1 MKLLPLIFAV
11 MLVVA
16 GVPAPSVA
24 DGDGRPLAD
33 AGLDQSVT
41 IDNTVYLDGGGSVD
55 PDGEIIEY
63 NWSIKTPSGDTVTP
77 ADPDAVTTQFVPEE
91 TGRYHVELTVTGD
104 DGQTQSDTLYVDVEA
119 SEPAAPTPEPTPTS
133 TPDNEDATATP
144 EPTPTETDSTT
155 PTGGSVDSA
164 ANQPPS
170 GTISGPSSVTSG
182 SSATYTIDA
191 TDPDGE
197 VSDRWW
203 LPTTLSSD
211 RATRSDFHGSTR
223 TFTVDGAPGTTAE
236 ISATVVDDEGATTT
250 LTKAIEVVN
259 TPPVASIEGDSTAV
273 VNTTKEY
280 RVTASDPDSE
290 ITSVSLTSG
299 SGAVDATE
307 PMPWD
312 GPTSSGEWARSF
324 RFMEIPND
332 DGTVTFEATVR
343 DEHGGVAT
351 VEKEVTV
358 IEKKPKA
365 GKNPISKSPPEILTI
380 NAFPEEGPEGLNEG
394 QIQFTATAT
403 DSDSNRLTFEW
414 KIGNIAK
421 LKTTEGG
428 EKAQGNVSYVFND
441 YDLSKG
447 EIPVSLT
454 VSDQNGNERT
464 ASLIANIQQTR
475 TDGGV
480 VGRNRPIQ
488 ITDIQGRTVFG
499 VYQMKENHAGQE
511 LVLNFGDDYT
521 ETVTL
526 SDTKEH
532 RFNHQYESAGRYSI
546 SINPLWSPD
555 TSTQVVDIDA
565 QMYELWTFE
574 RQKTSVLQ
582 TTAAESP
589 GENWTQSGIA
599 RIAREK
605 VGVETMQTLAD
616 GDVAVTSP
624 GQRWERTGTTTEYH
638 TEKRTTESTSKPGED
653 WALAKRNVDQ
663 KQIIKEW
670 QYTQIPKKGLLGGD
684 WEYVETVQESVKK
697 SETKRA
703 TTKPDGDGWNRVTAV
718 GQTRDG
724 SKTRTVDSRHHAD
737 SSWTYLGAERQISGY
752 EKVNKCT
759 EYSWYTD
766 PPICTETKTEYKWQY
781 DYEYEYRVPQY
792 DTIYKW
798 SRTVEV
804 SETQYRYR
812 EPTYTTQPIH
822 EYEKTVRIGMDY
834 AQWEKPVIETTD
846 IYRWTKTEE
855 TWEEDSSL
863 VKPVGEVR
871 NLNRTIKEC
880 GEERDQNEPEKCSRG
895 KN

>member
-91 TGRYHVELTVTGD
+91 TGRYHVELTVIGD

-119 SEPAAPTPEPTPTS
+119 SEPAAPTPEPTPTA
-133 TPDNEDATATP
+133 TPDSEDTTATP

-170 GTISGPSSVTSG
+170 GAISGPSSVTSG
-182 SSATYTIDA
+182 SSVTYTIDA

-197 VSDRWW
+197 VSDHWW

-223 TFTVDGAPGTTAE
+223 TFRVDGGPGTTAE

-250 LTKAIEVVN
+250 LTKAVEVVN

-324 RFMEIPND
+324 RFTEIPND
-332 DGTVTFEATVR
+332 DGTVMFEATVR
-343 DEHGGVAT
+343 DEYGGVAT

-358 IEKKPKA
+358 VASQNSKETL
-365 GKNPISKSPPEILTI
+365 NPASQSAPEILTV
-380 NAFPEEGPEGLNEG
+380 NAFPEEGPEGLNDG
-394 QIQFTATAT
+394 QIRFTATAT

-421 LKTTEGG
+421 LRTTEGG

-464 ASLIANIQQTR
+464 ASLTANIQQTR

-480 VGRNRPIQ
+480 VGRNHPIQ

-521 ETVTL
+521 KTVTL

-532 RFNHQYESAGRYSI
+532 RFSHQYESAGRYLI

-653 WALAKRNVDQ
+653 WALAERNVDQ
-663 KQIIKEW
+663 KQIIEEW
-670 QYTQIPKKGLLGGD
+670 QYTQIPEKGLLGGD
-684 WEYVETVQESVKK
+684 WKYVETVQEPVKK

-703 TTKPDGDGWNRVTAV
+703 TTKPDGDG
-718 GQTRDG
+718 
-724 SKTRTVDSRHHAD
+724 
-737 SSWTYLGAERQISGY
+737 
-752 EKVNKCT
+752 
-759 EYSWYTD
+759 
-766 PPICTETKTEYKWQY
+766 
-781 DYEYEYRVPQY
+781 
-792 DTIYKW
+792 
-798 SRTVEV
+798 
-804 SETQYRYR
+804 
-812 EPTYTTQPIH
+812 
-822 EYEKTVRIGMDY
+822 
-834 AQWEKPVIETTD
+834 
-846 IYRWTKTEE
+846 
-855 TWEEDSSL
+855 
-863 VKPVGEVR
+863 
-871 NLNRTIKEC
+871 
-880 GEERDQNEPEKCSRG
+880 
-895 KN
+895 